1 MGIGHAIGG
10 FFGGSSAAPEQQA
23 DSALQAQNSGE
34 YGQSN
39 AYGRTCDESAKAFTK
54 CLDENKG
61 EYQMSIC
68 GWYLDQLVSFSP
80 WGMGWF
86 GDGANDWGCR
96 KRARL
101 LLSRTR
107 LDGC

>member
-1 MGIGHAIGG
+1 MSANIWGFNGTGHAIGG
-10 FFGGSSAAPEQQA
+10 LFGGSSAAPEQQA
-23 DSALQAQNSGE
+23 DSALQAQNSGD

-68 GWYLDQLVSFSP
+68 GWYLDQLVSRYL
-80 WGMGWF
+80 WGRGLVFF
-86 GDGANDWGCR
+86 GDGLMMGF
-96 KRARL
+96 
-101 LLSRTR
+101 
-107 LDGC
+107 